1 MAPAPARER
10 MRNLELSN
18 SLREFWRRLALARNW
33 PLLAAV
39 GALAAI
45 GLLTISATQP
55 DKATNQIAFLAVAIA
70 SMAVFQ
76 TVNYARLG
84 RWALPFYV
92 VSILLIAL
100 TLIGAKL
107 GLSIVPRING
117 ASNWIRYG
125 PVGIQPAELM
135 KVGFIM
141 LLARYLRFRE
151 NYRTLKGL
159 IPPLLLALL
168 PMAMILKQPDLGTA
182 LVFIPTTIAMLFVAG
197 VKLKHFAA
205 FAGLGLLLAPI
216 LWLSGQ
222 AGVPLLSH
230 GPNLIKEYQRARVYA
245 MFKDDAQTLKAT
257 GYQQHYGLAAF
268 GSGGFAG
275 KGAGNVPVGRRVP
288 ESHND
293 MIFTLIGEQFGF
305 IGSFVVILAYVV
317 LFIAALHMAVATKE
331 PFGRLTAVGVTAALA
346 GQTFLNLA
354 VAMKIMPVTGVT
366 LPFISAGGSSLIAS
380 FMAVGLLLNIGQHRP
395 YLLSKEAFEF
405 GGER

>member
-1 MAPAPARER
+1 MRAPQV
-10 MRNLELSN
+10 SKY
-18 SLREFWRRLALARNW
+18 LREFWRRLALARNW

-39 GALAAI
+39 AVLAAI
-45 GLLTISATQP
+45 GLFTIAATQP
-55 DKATNQIAFLAVAIA
+55 EKAANQVAFLAIA
-70 SMAVFQ
+70 FFSMAVFQ

-84 RWALPFYV
+84 RWSLPFYL
-92 VSILLIAL
+92 VSVSLIAL
-100 TLIGAKL
+100 TLIGSKL
-107 GLSIVPRING
+107 GLPIVPRING
-117 ASNWIRYG
+117 AANWIRLG
-125 PVGIQPAELM
+125 PVSIQPAELM
-135 KVGFIM
+135 KVSFIM

-197 VKLKHFAA
+197 AKLKHFAA
-205 FAGLGLLLAPI
+205 FLGMGLVLAPI

-222 AGVPLLSH
+222 QGVPVLSH
-230 GPNLIKEYQRARVYA
+230 GPGFVKDYQRARVYA
-245 MFKDDAQTLKAT
+245 MFKSDAQTLKAT

-268 GSGGFAG
+268 GSGGITG

-305 IGSFVVILAYVV
+305 VGSFVVILAYVV
-317 LFIAALHMAVATKE
+317 LFIAALSMAVNTKE

-354 VAMKIMPVTGVT
+354 VAMKLMPVTGVT

-380 FMAVGLLLNIGQHRP
+380 FMAVGLLMNIGQHRP

-405 GGER
+405 GDED

>member
-1 MAPAPARER
+1 
-10 MRNLELSN
+10 MRAIALSDN
-18 SLREFWRRLALARNW
+18 FREFRRRLALARNW

-39 GALAAI
+39 AVLAGI
-45 GLLTISATQP
+45 GLLTIAATQP
-55 DKATNQIAFLAVAIA
+55 EKAATQIAFLGIAILC
-70 SMAVFQ
+70 MAVFQ
-76 TVNYARLG
+76 TVNYRRLG
-84 RWALPFYV
+84 RWSLPFYLL
-92 VSILLIAL
+92 SISLIAF
-100 TLIGAKL
+100 TLIGSKIGFAM
-107 GLSIVPRING
+107 VPRING
-117 ASNWIRYG
+117 AANWIRIG
-125 PVGIQPAELM
+125 PVSLQPAELM
-135 KVGFIM
+135 KVSFIM

-151 NYRTLKGL
+151 NYRTIKGL

-168 PMAMILKQPDLGTA
+168 PMGMILKQPDLGTA

-197 VKLKHFAA
+197 AKLRHFAA
-205 FAGLGLLLAPI
+205 FAGMGLVLAPI

-222 AGVPLLSH
+222 QGVPVLEH
-230 GPNLIKEYQRARVYA
+230 GPSLVKKYQRDRVYA

-268 GSGGFAG
+268 ASGGVTG

-305 IGSFVVILAYVV
+305 AGSFVVVLAYLV
-317 LFIAALHMAVATKE
+317 LFTGALHMAVNTKD

-354 VAMKIMPVTGVT
+354 VAMKVMPVTGVT

-380 FMAVGLLLNIGQHRP
+380 FMAVGLLLNIGQYRP

-405 GGER
+405 GEVEE

>member
-1 MAPAPARER
+1 MRAPEI
-10 MRNLELSN
+10 SN
-18 SLREFWRRLALARNW
+18 HLRECCRRLALARNW

-39 GALAAI
+39 GVLAGI
-45 GLLTISATQP
+45 GLLTIAATQP
-55 DKATNQIAFLAVAIA
+55 EKAANQIAFLAVALFC
-70 SMAVFQ
+70 MAVFQ

-84 RWALPFYV
+84 RWSAPFYL
-92 VSILLIAL
+92 VSISLIAL
-100 TLIGAKL
+100 TLVGSKM
-107 GLSIVPRING
+107 GLPIVPRING
-117 ASNWIRYG
+117 AANWIRVG
-125 PVGIQPAELM
+125 PGSIQPAELM
-135 KVGFIM
+135 KVSFIM

-151 NYRTLKGL
+151 NYRRLKGL

-197 VKLKHFAA
+197 AKLKHFAA
-205 FAGLGLLLAPI
+205 FAGAGLILAPM
-216 LWLSGQ
+216 LWLCGQ
-222 AGVPLLSH
+222 AGVPVLEHAPSLV
-230 GPNLIKEYQRARVYA
+230 KKYQRDRVYA

-268 GSGGFAG
+268 GSGGISG

-305 IGSFVVILAYVV
+305 VGSFVVITAYVV
-317 LFIAALHMAVATKE
+317 LFIAALGMAVNTKD
-331 PFGRLTAVGVTAALA
+331 PFDRLTAVGVTAALA

-354 VAMKIMPVTGVT
+354 VAMKVMPVTGVT

-405 GGER
+405 GESD

>member
-1 MAPAPARER
+1 
-10 MRNLELSN
+10 MRAIALSDN
-18 SLREFWRRLALARNW
+18 LREFRRRLALARNW
-33 PLLAAV
+33 PLLASVAV
-39 GALAAI
+39 LAGI
-45 GLLTISATQP
+45 GLLTIAATQP
-55 DKATNQIAFLAVAIA
+55 EKAASQIAFLAIA
-70 SMAVFQ
+70 FLCMAVFQ
-76 TVNYARLG
+76 TVNYRRLG
-84 RWALPFYV
+84 RWSLPFYLG
-92 VSILLIAL
+92 SIALIAF
-100 TLIGAKL
+100 TLIGSKM
-107 GLSIVPRING
+107 GLSVVPRING
-117 ASNWIRYG
+117 AANWIRIG
-125 PVGIQPAELM
+125 PVSLQPAELM
-135 KVGFIM
+135 KVSFIM

-151 NYRTLKGL
+151 NYRTIKGL

-197 VKLKHFAA
+197 AKLKHFAA
-205 FAGLGLLLAPI
+205 FAGMGLVLAPI

-222 AGVPLLSH
+222 QGVPVLQH
-230 GPNLIKEYQRARVYA
+230 GPSLVKKYQRDRVYA

-268 GSGGFAG
+268 ASGGVTG

-305 IGSFVVILAYVV
+305 AGSFVVVFSYLV
-317 LFIAALHMAVATKE
+317 LFTSALHMAVNTKD

-354 VAMKIMPVTGVT
+354 VAMKVMPVTGVT

-380 FMAVGLLLNIGQHRP
+380 FMAVGLLLNIGQYRP
-395 YLLSKEAFEF
+395 VLLSKEAFEF
-405 GGER
+405 GEVED